1 MYPLAES
8 WDYGTGTGCLAV
20 SLCRENFSLPPP
32 LKTAMATTWHVLLS
46 PEKNLNPHQFLGNG
60 LHGHVYALCFLKN
73 EPLWMWTFSA
83 PHTAKGHRFLVCL
96 EIRSHLE
103 SPQKYSLLVD
113 FLFHQALI
121 FPGCKIVGERV
132 NYTS

>member
-20 SLCRENFSLPPP
+20 SLCRENFSPPP
-32 LKTAMATTWHVLLS
+32 RKCHGHHMACPAD